1 MSLSEKNSFNSS
13 GMSLSRSRRLYLAVM
28 LGMMAAFGPL
38 CTDTYLPMLPSL
50 SADLSISTTM
60 TQLTITACLLGMAL
74 GQLFVGPISDG
85 KGRRWPLFISLVL
98 FSVASILCALAD
110 SGNVFILLRFAQGLG
125 GAGGIVLSR
134 AIACDLFRGAELTSF
149 MSLLMA
155 IQGIA
160 PIIGPLLGGGIAIIG
175 GWPLIFVFLTGFGV
189 ILFFMTIRG
198 LPETLSEKTRRS
210 DGIIASFRSMGAL
223 FHEKAFLCYVG
234 VQGFTMAGF
243 FGYVA
248 ASPFVIQN
256 IYGLS
261 STTYSLIFGANACSI
276 MAAALITGRLSRKLG
291 DARLLKLG
299 DTLRCTAC
307 VGVLA
312 VTLMAP
318 TSPWP
323 LLLAL
328 FFMQALQGVT
338 LTASFTLA
346 ISAQK
351 VGAGAASGILGVAMF
366 VFGAFASPLVGL
378 AGPNTAL
385 PLGIVSALTGIV
397 SLILTLCGNKF
408 MEAPTS

>member
-223 FHEKAFLCYVG
+223 FHEKAFLC
-234 VQGFTMAGF
+234 
-243 FGYVA
+243 
-248 ASPFVIQN
+248 
-256 IYGLS
+256 
-261 STTYSLIFGANACSI
+261 SI